1 MNESRFHW
9 PASSIAICRTF
20 ALVGGSLLA
29 GSFLANVALAQDP
42 ESKPKVEIRLS
53 SEAQLAKGEI
63 NFDDLKFDIEKDGA
77 FDEKLWTERLK
88 RINGKNV
95 KLRGYMLPSTIYQ
108 NKGFS
113 QFVLVRDDKECCFG
127 PGAALYDC
135 VLVKMVP
142 GKTADFT
149 TRAVTVEGKFVLDP
163 ETYKYPGG
171 KGPRGATH
179 MAVFRIDGIKT
190 K

>member
-1 MNESRFHW
+1 MNQSPFHW
-9 PASSIAICRTF
+9 RA
-20 ALVGGSLLA
+20 
-29 GSFLANVALAQDP
+29 SFLAVCQSLALTGAAFLADVAVAQDP
-42 ESKPKVEIRLS
+42 VSKPEVEIRLS

-95 KLRGYMLPSTIYQ
+95 KLRGYIHPSSAYSLTGLP
-108 NKGFS
+108 

-135 VLVKMVP
+135 VFVKMVP
-142 GKTADFT
+142 GKTADYT

-179 MAVFRIDGIKT
+179 MAVFRIDGIQVD
-190 K
+190 